1 MRFRPS
7 GERFLFFFFAVGI
20 ASADA
25 TTVATFLGRPGLF
38 LAVGVLALAINA
50 RALCN
55 WAISRS
61 MFARISE
68 SPIAPP
74 IDAGD
79 YFISMAIEDLLLLKR
94 ELANAK

>member
-1 MRFRPS
+1 
-7 GERFLFFFFAVGI
+7 
-20 ASADA
+20 
-25 TTVATFLGRPGLF
+25 
-38 LAVGVLALAINA
+38 
-50 RALCN
+50 
-55 WAISRS
+55 